1 MTRASCAAASISAA
15 CPPPPPPS
23 IPFRTDQELSMQT
36 ASIVPES
43 EPPSLP
49 ASETDRMMALAHLPG
64 AAHVAVIGRHTLP
77 FVLALMQRGCTCV
90 RSLRPDAAAPDC
102 EPVDLAWIVD
112 VANEHELD
120 DALRAAR
127 RRAGETGRVVL
138 ESAVC
143 RTCSTPAEPCGG
155 GRPRSD
161 LDRPSEP
168 ARDAGARPHPLPW
181 QHRCTPST
189 QARCPSRRSAS
200 PKRFAQPAASS
211 PCCWGSRWSSAR
223 SSACALPSMNTGTG
237 NAPLVRHLFGAL
249 VPGPD
254 QTSR

>member
-1 MTRASCAAASISAA
+1 
-15 CPPPPPPS
+15 
-23 IPFRTDQELSMQT
+23 MQT

-143 RTCSTPAEPCGG
+143 RTCSTL
-155 GRPRSD
+155 RSHAAAAGLD
-161 LDRPSEP
+161 LISIDLPSQRAMLAP
-168 ARDAGARPHPLPW
+168 
-181 QHRCTPST
+181 
-189 QARCPSRRSAS
+189 AS
-200 PKRFAQPAASS
+200 PVALAA
-211 PCCWGSRWSSAR
+211 
-223 SSACALPSMNTGTG
+223 
-237 NAPLVRHLFGAL
+237 
-249 VPGPD
+249 
-254 QTSR
+254 